1 MKASHSDLS
10 RRSFLR
16 KSGALSFGFAAM
28 PAYLALGKEDSQG
41 NKPPSQRINLA
52 CVGTGG
58 KGGGD
63 IRSHCS
69 RKEAEPVAFC
79 DVDPIRGGFNKWKQ
93 QYPKAQCFSDFRVMF
108 DKMEKDIDA
117 VTVGTPD
124 HIHFC
129 AVMDGMRR
137 GKHAFCQKP
146 LVHKFNEAELLMK
159 AEKKWELATQMGNQG
174 HSSTASLQFKK
185 MVQTGVIRD
194 ILKIDAWK
202 GPSLFFMNKG
212 QREEYFKAIGRNKY
226 PPAGEEVPAGLDW
239 DLWSGP
245 CKLRPYSRRIHP
257 FNWRAYYGYGTG
269 MFGDWGAHIIDF
281 AHDYLNLGLPS
292 RMEVI
297 KLADHD
303 KVLYP
308 LATQILMHFPQ
319 RGDMPAVDM
328 YWRDGENCQPEMEE
342 RYWDRDHNDK
352 PKKPRLGGAGTL
364 LYGKHGEYLVQ
375 RGSHGGG
382 SRLYPYAK
390 SKEFGDKMKGESPKN
405 GGCHQ
410 AFIQA
415 CMGNGKTLSPFS
427 VAAPLSQT
435 LVMGTV
441 CQYLQAD
448 LEFDRKKRQFTNND
462 RANEMLYGFKPRK
475 GYEEFYEDI

>member
-1 MKASHSDLS
+1 MKKSDSTIS
-10 RRSFLR
+10 RRSFLN
-16 KSGALSFGFAAM
+16 KSATLSLGFAVM

-41 NKPPSQRINLA
+41 NKPPSQRVNLA

-58 KGGGD
+58 KGGSD
-63 IRSHCS
+63 IGGHCG
-69 RKEAEPVAFC
+69 RKTAEPVAFC
-79 DVDPIRGGFNKWKQ
+79 DVDPGRGGFAKWKQ
-93 QYPKAQCFSDFRVMF
+93 RYPKAQFFSDFRVMF
-108 DKMEKDIDA
+108 DKMDKDIDA

-146 LVHKFNEAELLMK
+146 LTHKFNEAELLMK
-159 AEKKWELATQMGNQG
+159 AEKKWNLVTQMGNQG

-185 MVQTGVIRD
+185 MVETGVIKD
-194 ILKIDAWK
+194 IFKIDAWK

-212 QREEYFKAIGRNKY
+212 QREQYFQEIGRDSY
-226 PPAGEEVPAGLDW
+226 PPAGEETPANLDW
-239 DLWSGP
+239 DLWTGP
-245 CKLRPYSRRIHP
+245 CELRPFSKRIHP
-257 FNWRAYYGYGTG
+257 FNWRAYFGYGTG

-292 RMEVI
+292 
-297 KLADHD
+297 KLKVMKLVDPD

-308 LATQILMHFPQ
+308 LSTQIQMSFPS
-319 RGDMPAVDM
+319 RGDMPSVEM
-328 YWRDGENCQPEMEE
+328 YWRDGENCTPEVEE
-342 RYWDRDHNDK
+342 KYWDKDNNGK

-364 LYGKHGEYLVQ
+364 LYGKDADYLVQ

-382 SRLYPYAK
+382 SRLLPYVKTQAF
-390 SKEFGDKMKGESPKN
+390 SDKMKGEAPAN
-405 GGCHQ
+405 GGCHE
-410 AFIQA
+410 AFIRA
-415 CMGNGKTLSPFS
+415 IMGDGKTLSPFS

-441 CQYLQAD
+441 CQYLRCD
-448 LEFDRKKRQFTNND
+448 LEFDREKKVFKNND
-462 RANEMLYGFKPRK
+462 QANEMIHGFKPRK
-475 GYEEFYEDI
+475 GYEEFYKKI